1 MNFWSCQTL
10 MKSWPEI
17 REKDTSEVY
26 CSTLATIHQPDC
38 GIALSYEEFE
48 ACRREEA
55 AFAQSGAEY
64 TSSQCGYQARD
75 PYTTAS
81 PLPGHPP
88 PRRLISDSE
97 RSNAGFS
104 PYWLAAGVKCQ
115 QDLRWEPDAT
125 RAVSPS
131 SRTNDLATRRPDP
144 RARDRQDPRVSQSRE
159 NASGSRYPYSSGY
172 TAGYGYPQYTNTSS
186 SSYHAY
192 STQLTGPVLSSSC
205 QEQAR
210 KSNSVTPYST
220 YRSKRTPTV
229 DSCNKSSSFYNS
241 AMTFGAGL
249 LVGVVA
255 GYAARSS
262 IQSLRR

>member
-172 TAGYGYPQYTNTSS
+172 TAGYGYPQYTNTSPPPTMPT
-186 SSYHAY
+186 A
-192 STQLTGPVLSSSC
+192 LSSQDQFLALHVKSR
-205 QEQAR
+205 QERATALPHTAHIVQREPQQSTRATRAR
-210 KSNSVTPYST
+210 PST
-220 YRSKRTPTV
+220 IP
-229 DSCNKSSSFYNS
+229 
-241 AMTFGAGL
+241 L
-249 LVGVVA
+249 
-255 GYAARSS
+255 
-262 IQSLRR
+262 

>member
-1 MNFWSCQTL
+1 

-38 GIALSYEEFE
+38 GIALAYEEFE

-55 AFAQSGAEY
+55 AFTQSGAEY

-75 PYTTAS
+75 PYATAS
-81 PLPGHPP
+81 PLPGYPP
-88 PRRLISDSE
+88 PHELISDSE

-104 PYWLAAGVKCQ
+104 PNWSAAGVKCQ
-115 QDLRWEPDAT
+115 QDSRWESDAT
-125 RAVSPS
+125 RAVSLS
-131 SRTNDLATRRPDP
+131 SRTNDLATRRPNP
-144 RARDRQDPRVSQSRE
+144 RGRDRQDPRVSQSRE
-159 NASGSRYPYSSGY
+159 NASGSRDPYSSGY
-172 TAGYGYPQYTNTSS
+172 TAGYGYPQYTTTTTTSS
-186 SSYHAY
+186 SSSSSSYDAY

-210 KSNSVTPYST
+210 KSNSVTPY

-229 DSCNKSSSFYNS
+229 ESCNKSSSFYNS

-255 GYAARSS
+255 GYAARSA